1 MPRLWDAVT
10 PEGKEALR
18 KFMGPSWEP
27 DRQEP
32 QKVKVEGKLETL
44 EELTKLMKQGLGF
57 YRD

>member
-18 KFMGPSWEP
+18 KFMGPEWNP
-27 DRQEP
+27 GRQESRE
-32 QKVKVEGKLETL
+32 VKVEGKLEDL
-44 EELTKLMKQGLGF
+44 EELTKLMKQGPGF